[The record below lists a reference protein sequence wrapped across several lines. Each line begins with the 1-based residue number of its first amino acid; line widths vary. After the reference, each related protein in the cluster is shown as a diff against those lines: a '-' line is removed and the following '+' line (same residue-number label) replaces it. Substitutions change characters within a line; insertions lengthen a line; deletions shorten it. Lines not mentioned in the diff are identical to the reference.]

1 MSGTTQ
7 PLAHSARILVA
18 RRHHV
23 ITGRHVAL
31 MPVIAACLDVTP
43 DAFEVASCQVG
54 GRPGPTGRLGGNGK
68 GLVWASTYQPTP
80 GCMTTRH
87 ILVLREAH
95 IHPWHS
101 PRGTTFLGR
110 WSLRACRLRR
120 CSEPPSAS
128 GSVPCLC
135 VTRPE
140 CEVTSGCDGSLM
152 LGFQGTPVAKRVVL
166 RNGVGDDECVRYA
179 VYRSDGT

>member
-1 MSGTTQ
+1 M
-7 PLAHSARILVA
+7 
-18 RRHHV
+18 HHV

-31 MPVIAACLDVTP
+31 MAVIAACLDVTP

-101 PRGTTFLGR
+101 PRGTTFLGEVVPPR
-110 WSLRACRLRR
+110 V
-120 CSEPPSAS
+120 PPSAVLGAALS
-128 GSVPCLC
+128 
-135 VTRPE
+135 
-140 CEVTSGCDGSLM
+140 
-152 LGFQGTPVAKRVVL
+152 LGFRALPM
-166 RNGVGDDECVRYA
+166 RYA
-179 VYRSDGT
+179 TRM